1 MHGKR
6 IRPTV
11 TKFISR
17 ASNLD
22 CLKRSLRCPRI
33 QSGAVYEISVTSR
46 NNFLPNT
53 TNDSPAL
60 LTTDEAQ
67 AWFRGK
73 GLTVSEWAMER
84 GFNPTLVYSILSG
97 KRKCLRGQ
105 SFRIAVALRLKQ
117 ELQDDQGEGGDL
129 R

>member
-1 MHGKR
+1 MY
-6 IRPTV
+6 
-11 TKFISR
+11 
-17 ASNLD
+17 D
-22 CLKRSLRCPRI
+22 
-33 QSGAVYEISVTSR
+33 ISVNSR
-46 NNFLPNT
+46 NTFSPNS

-60 LTTDEAQ
+60 LTTDEVQ

-73 GLTVSEWAMER
+73 GLTVSEWAIER

-117 ELQDDQGEGGDL
+117 EMRDG
-129 R
+129 